1 MFRSSFSWVQHKNAY
16 CRNNGGVK
24 KVNKFENLDRDRFK
38 QQYHGPTTSSCN
50 IPDSHLQQLL
60 SRQGL
65 SKCKRKRGPFYIV
78 LRKVTRRIIVWGT
91 VSLLPESCRLE

>member
-1 MFRSSFSWVQHKNAY
+1 MHIV
-16 CRNNGGVK
+16 NNKGGVK

-38 QQYHGPTTSSCN
+38 KQYHRPTISSCN

-60 SRQGL
+60 SRQGAYRL
-65 SKCKRKRGPFYIV
+65 HSKCKRKRGPFYIV

-91 VSLLPESCRLE
+91 CR